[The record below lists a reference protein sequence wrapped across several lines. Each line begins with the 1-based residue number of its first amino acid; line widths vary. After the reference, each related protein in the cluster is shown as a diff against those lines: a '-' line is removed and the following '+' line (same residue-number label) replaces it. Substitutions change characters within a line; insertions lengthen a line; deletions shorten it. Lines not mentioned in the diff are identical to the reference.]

1 MRHLS
6 LLDHLNNT
14 HPSIPRTPFN
24 PRCIFCW
31 FGMGYD
37 DWQEVSREKRGYK
50 SKENDVAKIS
60 TSIFVTNFPES
71 TSAKDLFNACK
82 VYGHVVDS
90 FIPNKRAKN
99 GKCFAFIRFINVFSV
114 ERLVSNLCTV
124 WIEKH
129 RLQANLAKYN
139 RASVNQNVK
148 EVKSKN
154 NYNTHKVGVSSRPSV
169 SSVPTHVK
177 GQANSFANVVNGTTS
192 GTQGSLISSSPAI
205 VIDDSC
211 LVERD
216 LSKQVMGKVKEF
228 ASIPKLSSI
237 IKDEGFPDVS
247 LTYLGGT
254 WVLFEF
260 INVETKENFMRHSG
274 INSWFEAIQEACN
287 DFVSE
292 ERIVWMDIEGIPLN
306 AWSRE
311 TFVKIGK
318 KWGEALDLE
327 DSADTSFG
335 RKRICVMTKHPVCI
349 LETFKV
355 IVKGRVFMARAKEL
369 YTWNP
374 SFIVHKEKEYA
385 SEDESIHVPKY
396 NEFHQHLNED
406 DFGDKYDSE
415 EEGVPETAFG
425 SNASSRSQ
433 VDKDKGI
440 SHSDDPF
447 EIYKIL
453 NNKNRESVFNVNK
466 KVTFFVFKQ
475 QFFVTSWLVYTGY
488 FFFLIIVVVYTVCG
502 TKQRQTRLKQEVTT
516 KAHSSVLYIASTDLV
531 HNIKTRS
538 SSFSS
543 TDLVFVHDPI

>member
-1 MRHLS
+1 MGHYSWDVIGGTS
-6 LLDHLNNT
+6 LWWDIRGGT
-14 HPSIPRTPFN
+14 TK
-24 PRCIFCW
+24 
-31 FGMGYD
+31 
-37 DWQEVSREKRGYK
+37 EVSRKKRGYK

-99 GKCFAFIRFINVFSV
+99 D
-114 ERLVSNLCTV
+114 L
-124 WIEKH
+124 
-129 RLQANLAKYN
+129 
-139 RASVNQNVK
+139 
-148 EVKSKN
+148 
-154 NYNTHKVGVSSRPSV
+154 SV

-260 INVETKENFMRHSG
+260 INVETKENFMRHYG

-287 DFVSE
+287 GFVSG

-306 AWSRE
+306 AWSQE

-335 RKRICVMTKHPVCI
+335 RKRICVITKHPVCI

-355 IVKGRVFMARAKEL
+355 IVKGRVFIARAKEL

-396 NEFHQHLNED
+396 NEFHQHLNEY

-415 EEGVPETAFG
+415 E
-425 SNASSRSQ
+425 
-433 VDKDKGI
+433 
-440 SHSDDPF
+440 
-447 EIYKIL
+447 
-453 NNKNRESVFNVNK
+453 
-466 KVTFFVFKQ
+466 
-475 QFFVTSWLVYTGY
+475 
-488 FFFLIIVVVYTVCG
+488 
-502 TKQRQTRLKQEVTT
+502 
-516 KAHSSVLYIASTDLV
+516 
-531 HNIKTRS
+531 
-538 SSFSS
+538 
-543 TDLVFVHDPI
+543 